1 MADVF
6 TVLAKDHQE
15 VKNMLAE
22 LEKGP
27 TRATGAEPEPAG
39 AAQEDVA
46 RADHRR
52 VQARGAGRNVLLACR
67 AGAPRGR
74 QHPGRRGDRARAG
87 G

>member
-27 TRATGAEPEPAG
+27 TRATGASQNQLAL
-39 AAQEDVA
+39 
-46 RADHRR
+46 
-52 VQARGAGRNVLLACR
+52 RNRCR
-67 AGAPRGR
+67 KS
-74 QHPGRRGDRARAG
+74 
-87 G
+87 